1 MIHSRKTKTRT
12 TDGGVIVCGSI
23 QFLILLKT
31 NGKDLGCYFDRLN
44 SSETCPIVQPHTIY
58 QDMNNKEKIQIPN
71 PVDIHIRNLLI
82 ENHILDNPRIVRCGN
97 MSNKVYEGSWGLRY
111 QPYITFC
118 GRWEC
123 RVCRSKL
130 IEKQRKHHF
139 RNNIEFINFRK
150 GKILLLTL
158 TIPHCIQDSFSFI
171 YKRFKRSLSE
181 MKSGWGWKKLK
192 KITSCE
198 FHYDTLELTH
208 SDNGN
213 HLHNHIT
220 YGVLNPD
227 VSNKTIKDILFDTWS
242 FYTSKIGFK
251 KLSKEGIHV
260 TEISPNGSHSGS
272 RGDKTVEE
280 LTKEKGTLEYWEK
293 EYLNTFPNKTSQ
305 EIGKEIM
312 KINRTFKGSRR
323 GRIWTNGK

>member
-1 MIHSRKTKTRT
+1 
-12 TDGGVIVCGSI
+12 
-23 QFLILLKT
+23 
-31 NGKDLGCYFDRLN
+31 
-44 SSETCPIVQPHTIY
+44 
-58 QDMNNKEKIQIPN
+58 MNNKEKRQIPS
-71 PVDIHIRNLLI
+71 PVDIHIRDLLI
-82 ENHILDNPRIVRCGN
+82 ENHILDNSRIVRCGN

-111 QPYITFC
+111 QPYFTFC

-139 RNNIEFINFRK
+139 SNNIDFISLRK

-158 TIPHCIQDSFSFI
+158 TVPHCIQESLSFI
-171 YKRFKRSLSE
+171 YSRFKSSLSL
-181 MKSGWGWKKLK
+181 MKGGWGWKKLK
-192 KITSCE
+192 KMTSCE
-198 FHYDTLELTH
+198 FHYDTLEITH
-208 SDNGN
+208 TDNGK

-242 FYTSKIGFK
+242 YYTSKMGFR
-251 KLSKEGIHV
+251 KLSKKGIDV
-260 TEISPNGSHSGS
+260 TDTFLGSHSGS

-293 EYLNTFPNKTSQ
+293 EYLNTFPKKTSQ

>member
-1 MIHSRKTKTRT
+1 
-12 TDGGVIVCGSI
+12 
-23 QFLILLKT
+23 
-31 NGKDLGCYFDRLN
+31 
-44 SSETCPIVQPHTIY
+44 
-58 QDMNNKEKIQIPN
+58 MNNKQKIQIPN
-71 PVDIHIRNLLI
+71 PEDIHIRDLLI
-82 ENHILDNPRIVRCGN
+82 ENHIIDNPRVVRCGRT
-97 MSNKVYEGSWGLRY
+97 SNKVYEGSWGLKY
-111 QPYITFC
+111 NPYITFC
-118 GRWEC
+118 GSWEC

-130 IEKQRKHHF
+130 LEKQRKHHF
-139 RNNIEFINFRK
+139 SNNIEFINLRK

-158 TIPHCIQDSFSFI
+158 TVPHRIQDSFSFI
-171 YKRFKRSLSE
+171 YEGFKESLKQ
-181 MKSGWGWKKLK
+181 MKGGWGWKKLR

-208 SDNGN
+208 TDNGK

-242 FYTSKIGFK
+242 YYTSKMGFK
-251 KLSKEGIHV
+251 KLSKKGIHV
-260 TEISPNGSHSGS
+260 TEIPPNGSHSGS

-280 LTKEKGTLEYWEK
+280 LTKEKGTLEWWEK
-293 EYLNTFPNKTSQ
+293 EYLNTFPKKTSQ

-323 GRIWTNGK
+323 GRIWINRNQ

>member
-1 MIHSRKTKTRT
+1 
-12 TDGGVIVCGSI
+12 
-23 QFLILLKT
+23 
-31 NGKDLGCYFDRLN
+31 
-44 SSETCPIVQPHTIY
+44 
-58 QDMNNKEKIQIPN
+58 MNNKEKIQIPS
-71 PVDIHIRNLLI
+71 PEDIQIRDLLI
-82 ENHILDNPRIVRCGN
+82 ENHIIDNPRIVRCGN
-97 MSNKVYEGSWGLRY
+97 TSNKVYEGSWGLRY

-139 RNNIEFINFRK
+139 RNNIEFINLRK

-158 TIPHCIQDSFSFI
+158 TVPHCIQDSFSFI

-181 MKSGWGWKKLK
+181 MKGGWGWKKLK

-208 SDNGN
+208 TDNGK

-242 FYTSKIGFK
+242 YYTSKMGFR
-251 KLSKEGIHV
+251 KLSKKGIHV
-260 TEISPNGSHSGS
+260 TETLYGSHSGS
-272 RGDKTVEE
+272 RGDKTIEE

-293 EYLNTFPNKTSQ
+293 EYLNTFPKKTSQ

-323 GRIWTNGK
+323 GRIWKRTKIK

>member
-1 MIHSRKTKTRT
+1 M
-12 TDGGVIVCGSI
+12 
-23 QFLILLKT
+23 
-31 NGKDLGCYFDRLN
+31 DLSYDLREYSDPDECYLDRLN
-44 SSETCPIVQPHTIY
+44 SSDTYPIVQHHTNY
-58 QDMNNKEKIQIPN
+58 KDMNNKEKIQIPS
-71 PVDIHIRNLLI
+71 PVDIHIRDLLI

-139 RNNIEFINFRK
+139 SNNIDFIRLRK
-150 GKILLLTL
+150 GKIILLTL
-158 TIPHCIQDSFSFI
+158 TVPHCIQDSLSFI
-171 YKRFKRSLSE
+171 YSRFKSSLSL
-181 MKSGWGWKKLK
+181 MKGGWGWKKLK
-192 KITSCE
+192 KMTSCE
-198 FHYDTLELTH
+198 FHYDTLEITH
-208 SDNGN
+208 TDNGK

-242 FYTSKIGFK
+242 YYTSKMGFR
-251 KLSKEGIHV
+251 KLSKKGIDV
-260 TEISPNGSHSGS
+260 TDTFLGSHSGS

-280 LTKEKGTLEYWEK
+280 LTKIKGTLEYWEK

-323 GRIWTNGK
+323 GRIWKRTKIK

>member
-1 MIHSRKTKTRT
+1 
-12 TDGGVIVCGSI
+12 
-23 QFLILLKT
+23 
-31 NGKDLGCYFDRLN
+31 
-44 SSETCPIVQPHTIY
+44 
-58 QDMNNKEKIQIPN
+58 MNNKQKIQIPN
-71 PVDIHIRNLLI
+71 PEDIHIRDLLI
-82 ENHILDNPRIVRCGN
+82 ENHIIVNPRVVRCGRT
-97 MSNKVYEGSWGLRY
+97 SNKVYEGSWGLKY
-111 QPYITFC
+111 NPYITFC
-118 GRWEC
+118 GSWEC

-130 IEKQRKHHF
+130 LEKQRKHHF
-139 RNNIEFINFRK
+139 SNNIEFINLRK

-158 TIPHCIQDSFSFI
+158 TIPHRIQDSFSSI
-171 YKRFKRSLSE
+171 YERFKRSLSE
-181 MKSGWGWKKLK
+181 MKGGWGWKKLR

-208 SDNGN
+208 TDNGK

-242 FYTSKIGFK
+242 YYTSKMGFK
-251 KLSKEGIHV
+251 KLSKKGVHV
-260 TEISPNGSHSGS
+260 IVPDSETYLGSHSGS

-280 LTKEKGTLEYWEK
+280 LTKEKGTLEWWEK
-293 EYLNTFPNKTSQ
+293 EYLNTFPKKTSQ

-323 GRIWTNGK
+323 GRIWKNEVKV

>member
-1 MIHSRKTKTRT
+1 
-12 TDGGVIVCGSI
+12 
-23 QFLILLKT
+23 
-31 NGKDLGCYFDRLN
+31 
-44 SSETCPIVQPHTIY
+44 
-58 QDMNNKEKIQIPN
+58 MNNKQKIPIPS
-71 PVDIHIRNLLI
+71 PVDIQIRDLLI
-82 ENHILDNPRIVRCGN
+82 ENHIIDNPRILRCGN
-97 MSNKVYEGSWGLRY
+97 WSNKEGY
-111 QPYITFC
+111 FKPNQYFKPYITFC

-139 RNNIEFINFRK
+139 RNNIEFINLRK

-158 TIPHCIQDSFSFI
+158 TIPHTIKDSFSSI
-171 YKRFKRSLSE
+171 YERFKGSLSQ
-181 MKSGWGWKKLK
+181 MKGGWGWKKLK

-208 SDNGN
+208 TDNGK

-242 FYTSKIGFK
+242 YYTSKMGFR
-251 KLSKEGIHV
+251 KLSKKGIHV
-260 TEISPNGSHSGS
+260 TETLYGSHSGS

-293 EYLNTFPNKTSQ
+293 EYLNTFPKKTSQ

-323 GRIWTNGK
+323 GRIWMNKTLENFNQ

>member
-1 MIHSRKTKTRT
+1 
-12 TDGGVIVCGSI
+12 
-23 QFLILLKT
+23 
-31 NGKDLGCYFDRLN
+31 
-44 SSETCPIVQPHTIY
+44 
-58 QDMNNKEKIQIPN
+58 MNNKQKIQIPS
-71 PVDIHIRNLLI
+71 PEDIQIRDLLI
-82 ENHILDNPRIVRCGN
+82 ENHIIDNPRIVRCGN
-97 MSNKVYEGSWGLRY
+97 TSNKIFEGSWGLRY

-139 RNNIEFINFRK
+139 SNNIEFINLRK

-158 TIPHCIQDSFSFI
+158 TVPHRIQDSFSFI

-181 MKSGWGWKKLK
+181 MKGGWGWKKLK

-208 SDNGN
+208 TDNGN

-220 YGVLNPD
+220 YGVLNND

-242 FYTSKIGFK
+242 YYTSKMGFK
-251 KLSKEGIHV
+251 KLSKKGIHV
-260 TEISPNGSHSGS
+260 TETLYGSHSGS
-272 RGDKTVEE
+272 RGDKTIEE
-280 LTKEKGTLEYWEK
+280 LTKIKGTLEWWEK
-293 EYLNTFPNKTSQ
+293 EYLNTFPKKTSQ

-312 KINRTFKGSRR
+312 NINRTFKGSRR
-323 GRIWTNGK
+323 GRIWKNGIRTKSYK

>member
-1 MIHSRKTKTRT
+1 
-12 TDGGVIVCGSI
+12 
-23 QFLILLKT
+23 
-31 NGKDLGCYFDRLN
+31 
-44 SSETCPIVQPHTIY
+44 
-58 QDMNNKEKIQIPN
+58 MNNKEKIPIPS
-71 PVDIHIRNLLI
+71 PVDIQIRDLLI
-82 ENHILDNPRIVRCGN
+82 ENHIIDNPRILRCGKS
-97 MSNKVYEGSWGLRY
+97 SNKRFEGGFGY
-111 QPYITFC
+111 IYNPYFTFC

-139 RNNIEFINFRK
+139 SNNIEFINLRK

-158 TIPHCIQDSFSFI
+158 TVPHCIQDSFSFI

-181 MKSGWGWKKLK
+181 MKGGWGWKKLK

-208 SDNGN
+208 TDNGN

-242 FYTSKIGFK
+242 YYTSKMGFR
-251 KLSKEGIHV
+251 KLSKKGIDV
-260 TEISPNGSHSGS
+260 TETLYGSHSGS
-272 RGDKTVEE
+272 RGDKTIEE

-293 EYLNTFPNKTSQ
+293 EYLNTFPNKTSKR
-305 EIGKEIM
+305 IGNQIM
-312 KINRTFKGSRR
+312 NINRTFKGSRR
-323 GRIWTNGK
+323 GRIWMNKSLENLNQ

>member
-1 MIHSRKTKTRT
+1 
-12 TDGGVIVCGSI
+12 
-23 QFLILLKT
+23 
-31 NGKDLGCYFDRLN
+31 
-44 SSETCPIVQPHTIY
+44 
-58 QDMNNKEKIQIPN
+58 MNNKEKIPIPSPEDIQIR
-71 PVDIHIRNLLI
+71 DLLI
-82 ENHILDNPRIVRCGN
+82 ENHIIDNPRILRCGKS
-97 MSNKVYEGSWGLRY
+97 SNKRCEGGFGY
-111 QPYITFC
+111 IYNPYFTFC

-139 RNNIEFINFRK
+139 SNNIEFINLRK

-158 TIPHCIQDSFSFI
+158 TVPHSIQDSFSFI

-181 MKSGWGWKKLK
+181 MKGGWGWKKLK

-198 FHYDTLELTH
+198 FHYDTLEITH
-208 SDNGN
+208 TDNGK

-242 FYTSKIGFK
+242 YYTSKMGFR
-251 KLSKEGIHV
+251 KLSKKGIDV
-260 TEISPNGSHSGS
+260 TETLYGSHSGS
-272 RGDKTVEE
+272 RGDKTIEE

-293 EYLNTFPNKTSQ
+293 EYLNTFPKKTSQ

-323 GRIWTNGK
+323 GRIWINGK

>member
-1 MIHSRKTKTRT
+1 
-12 TDGGVIVCGSI
+12 
-23 QFLILLKT
+23 
-31 NGKDLGCYFDRLN
+31 
-44 SSETCPIVQPHTIY
+44 
-58 QDMNNKEKIQIPN
+58 MNNKQKIQIPN
-71 PVDIHIRNLLI
+71 PEDIHIRDLLI
-82 ENHILDNPRIVRCGN
+82 ENHIIDNPRVVRCGRT
-97 MSNKVYEGSWGLRY
+97 SNKVYEGSWGLKY
-111 QPYITFC
+111 NPYITFC
-118 GRWEC
+118 GSWEC

-130 IEKQRKHHF
+130 LERQRKHHF
-139 RNNIEFINFRK
+139 SNNIEFINLRK

-158 TIPHCIQDSFSFI
+158 TVPHRIQDSFSFI
-171 YKRFKRSLSE
+171 YEGFKESLKQ
-181 MKSGWGWKKLK
+181 MKGGWGWKKLR

-208 SDNGN
+208 TDNGK

-242 FYTSKIGFK
+242 YYTSKMGFK
-251 KLSKEGIHV
+251 KLSKKGVHV
-260 TEISPNGSHSGS
+260 IVPDSETYLGSHSGS

-280 LTKEKGTLEYWEK
+280 LTKEKGTLEWWEK

-305 EIGKEIM
+305 EIGKEII

-323 GRIWTNGK
+323 GRIWKNKNQ

>member
-1 MIHSRKTKTRT
+1 
-12 TDGGVIVCGSI
+12 
-23 QFLILLKT
+23 
-31 NGKDLGCYFDRLN
+31 
-44 SSETCPIVQPHTIY
+44 
-58 QDMNNKEKIQIPN
+58 MNNKEKIPIPS
-71 PVDIHIRNLLI
+71 PVDIQIRDLLI
-82 ENHILDNPRIVRCGN
+82 ENHIIDNPRIVRCGN
-97 MSNKVYEGSWGLRY
+97 TSNKVYEGSWGLRY

-139 RNNIEFINFRK
+139 RNNIEFINLRK

-158 TIPHCIQDSFSFI
+158 TVPHCIQDSFSFI

-181 MKSGWGWKKLK
+181 MKGGWGWKKLK

-208 SDNGN
+208 TDNGK

-242 FYTSKIGFK
+242 YYTSKMGFR
-251 KLSKEGIHV
+251 KLSKKGIHV
-260 TEISPNGSHSGS
+260 TETLYGSHSGS

-280 LTKEKGTLEYWEK
+280 LTKEKGTLEWWEK
-293 EYLNTFPNKTSQ
+293 EYLNTFPKKTSQ
-305 EIGKEIM
+305 EMGNQIM
-312 KINRTFKGSRR
+312 NINRTFRCSRR
-323 GRIWTNGK
+323 GRIWMNKTLENFNQ

>member
-1 MIHSRKTKTRT
+1 
-12 TDGGVIVCGSI
+12 
-23 QFLILLKT
+23 
-31 NGKDLGCYFDRLN
+31 
-44 SSETCPIVQPHTIY
+44 
-58 QDMNNKEKIQIPN
+58 MNNKEKIPIPS
-71 PVDIHIRNLLI
+71 PVDIQIRDLLI
-82 ENHILDNPRIVRCGN
+82 ENHIIDNPRILRCGKS
-97 MSNKVYEGSWGLRY
+97 SNKVYEGSWGLRY

-139 RNNIEFINFRK
+139 RNNIEFINLRK

-158 TIPHCIQDSFSFI
+158 TVPHRIQDSFSFI

-181 MKSGWGWKKLK
+181 MKGGWGWKKLK

-208 SDNGN
+208 TDNGK

-242 FYTSKIGFK
+242 YYTSKMGFR
-251 KLSKEGIHV
+251 KLSKKGIDV
-260 TEISPNGSHSGS
+260 SDTFLGSHSGS
-272 RGDKTVEE
+272 RGDKTIEE
-280 LTKEKGTLEYWEK
+280 LTKEKGTLEWWEK
-293 EYLNTFPNKTSQ
+293 NYMNIWTHPKTQFREKRLQ

-312 KINRTFKGSRR
+312 NINRTFKGSRR
-323 GRIWTNGK
+323 GRIWMNKTLENFNQ

>member
-1 MIHSRKTKTRT
+1 M
-12 TDGGVIVCGSI
+12 D
-23 QFLILLKT
+23 
-31 NGKDLGCYFDRLN
+31 
-44 SSETCPIVQPHTIY
+44 
-58 QDMNNKEKIQIPN
+58 NKQKIQIPN
-71 PVDIHIRNLLI
+71 PEDILIRDLLI
-82 ENHILDNPRIVRCGN
+82 ENHIIDHPRVVRCGRT
-97 MSNKVYEGSWGLRY
+97 SNKVYEGSWGLKY
-111 QPYITFC
+111 NPYITFC
-118 GRWEC
+118 GSWEC

-130 IEKQRKHHF
+130 LEKQRKHHF
-139 RNNIEFINFRK
+139 SNNIEFINFRK

-158 TIPHCIQDSFSFI
+158 TIPHRIQDSFSFI
-171 YKRFKRSLSE
+171 YEGFKESLKQ
-181 MKSGWGWKKLK
+181 MKGGWGWKKLR

-208 SDNGN
+208 TDNGK

-242 FYTSKIGFK
+242 YYTSKMGFK
-251 KLSKEGIHV
+251 KLSKKGIHV

-280 LTKEKGTLEYWEK
+280 LTKEKGTLEWWEK
-293 EYLNTFPNKTSQ
+293 EYLNTFPKKTSQ

-323 GRIWTNGK
+323 GRIWINRNQ

>member
-1 MIHSRKTKTRT
+1 
-12 TDGGVIVCGSI
+12 
-23 QFLILLKT
+23 
-31 NGKDLGCYFDRLN
+31 
-44 SSETCPIVQPHTIY
+44 
-58 QDMNNKEKIQIPN
+58 MNNKEKIPIPS
-71 PVDIHIRNLLI
+71 PVDIQIRDLLI
-82 ENHILDNPRIVRCGN
+82 ENHIIDNPRIVRCGN
-97 MSNKVYEGSWGLRY
+97 TSNKVYEGSWGLRY

-139 RNNIEFINFRK
+139 RNNIEFINLRK

-158 TIPHCIQDSFSFI
+158 TVPHRIQDSFSFI

-181 MKSGWGWKKLK
+181 MKGGWGWKKLK

-208 SDNGN
+208 TDNGK

-242 FYTSKIGFK
+242 YYTSKMGFR
-251 KLSKEGIHV
+251 KLSKKGIDV
-260 TEISPNGSHSGS
+260 TETLYGSHSGS
-272 RGDKTVEE
+272 RGDKTIEE
-280 LTKEKGTLEYWEK
+280 LTKEKGTLEWWEK
-293 EYLNTFPNKTSQ
+293 NYMNIWTHPKTQFREKRLQ

-312 KINRTFKGSRR
+312 NINRTFKGSRR
-323 GRIWTNGK
+323 GRIWKNKNQ

>member
-1 MIHSRKTKTRT
+1 
-12 TDGGVIVCGSI
+12 
-23 QFLILLKT
+23 
-31 NGKDLGCYFDRLN
+31 
-44 SSETCPIVQPHTIY
+44 
-58 QDMNNKEKIQIPN
+58 MNYKQKIQIPS
-71 PVDIHIRNLLI
+71 PEDIQIRDLLI
-82 ENHILDNPRIVRCGN
+82 ENHIIDNPRILRCGKS
-97 MSNKVYEGSWGLRY
+97 SNKRFEGGFGY
-111 QPYITFC
+111 IYNPYFTFC

-139 RNNIEFINFRK
+139 RNNIEFINLRK

-158 TIPHCIQDSFSFI
+158 TVPHRIQDSFSFI

-181 MKSGWGWKKLK
+181 MKGGWGWKKLK

-208 SDNGN
+208 TDNGN

-242 FYTSKIGFK
+242 YYTSKIGFR
-251 KLSKEGIHV
+251 KLSKKGIDV

-280 LTKEKGTLEYWEK
+280 LTEIKGTLEWWEK
-293 EYLNTFPNKTSQ
+293 EYLNTFPKKTSQ
-305 EIGKEIM
+305 EIGNQIM
-312 KINRTFKGSRR
+312 NINRTFRCSRR
-323 GRIWTNGK
+323 GRIWTNGIGTKSYK

>member
-1 MIHSRKTKTRT
+1 
-12 TDGGVIVCGSI
+12 
-23 QFLILLKT
+23 
-31 NGKDLGCYFDRLN
+31 
-44 SSETCPIVQPHTIY
+44 
-58 QDMNNKEKIQIPN
+58 MNNKQKIQIPN
-71 PVDIHIRNLLI
+71 PEDIHIRDLLI
-82 ENHILDNPRIVRCGN
+82 KNHIIDNPRVVRCGKT
-97 MSNKVYEGSWGLRY
+97 SNKVYEGSWGLRY

-139 RNNIEFINFRK
+139 SNNIEFINLRK

-158 TIPHCIQDSFSFI
+158 TVPHRIQDSFSSI
-171 YKRFKRSLSE
+171 YERFKRSLSE
-181 MKSGWGWKKLK
+181 MKGGWGWKKLK

-198 FHYDTLELTH
+198 FHYDNLEITH
-208 SDNGN
+208 TDNGK

-220 YGVLNPD
+220 YGVLNHD

-242 FYTSKIGFK
+242 YYTSKMGFR
-251 KLSKEGIHV
+251 KLSKKGIHV
-260 TEISPNGSHSGS
+260 TETLYGSHSGS
-272 RGDKTVEE
+272 RGDKTIEE
-280 LTKEKGTLEYWEK
+280 LTTEKGTLEWWEK
-293 EYLNTFPNKTSQ
+293 NYMNIWTHPKTQFREKRLQ

-312 KINRTFKGSRR
+312 NINRTFKGSRR

>member
-1 MIHSRKTKTRT
+1 
-12 TDGGVIVCGSI
+12 
-23 QFLILLKT
+23 
-31 NGKDLGCYFDRLN
+31 
-44 SSETCPIVQPHTIY
+44 
-58 QDMNNKEKIQIPN
+58 MNNKQKIQIPN
-71 PVDIHIRNLLI
+71 PEDIHIRDLLI
-82 ENHILDNPRIVRCGN
+82 ENHIIDNPRVVRCGRT
-97 MSNKVYEGSWGLRY
+97 SNKVYEGSWGLKY
-111 QPYITFC
+111 NPYITFC
-118 GRWEC
+118 GSWEC

-139 RNNIEFINFRK
+139 SNNIEFINLRK

-158 TIPHCIQDSFSFI
+158 TIPHRIQDSFSSI
-171 YKRFKRSLSE
+171 YERFKRSLSE
-181 MKSGWGWKKLK
+181 MKGGWGWKKLR

-208 SDNGN
+208 TDNGK

-242 FYTSKIGFK
+242 YYTSKMGFK
-251 KLSKEGIHV
+251 KLSKKGVHV
-260 TEISPNGSHSGS
+260 IVPDSETYLGSHSGS

-280 LTKEKGTLEYWEK
+280 LTKEKGTLEWWEK
-293 EYLNTFPNKTSQ
+293 EYLNTFPKKTSQ
-305 EIGKEIM
+305 EIGKEII

-323 GRIWTNGK
+323 GRIWKNEVKV

>member
-1 MIHSRKTKTRT
+1 
-12 TDGGVIVCGSI
+12 
-23 QFLILLKT
+23 
-31 NGKDLGCYFDRLN
+31 
-44 SSETCPIVQPHTIY
+44 
-58 QDMNNKEKIQIPN
+58 MNNKEKIPIPSPEDIQIR
-71 PVDIHIRNLLI
+71 DLLI
-82 ENHILDNPRIVRCGN
+82 ENHIIDNPRIVRCGN
-97 MSNKVYEGSWGLRY
+97 TSNKRFEGGFGY
-111 QPYITFC
+111 TYHPYFTFC

-208 SDNGN
+208 SENGY
-213 HLHNHIT
+213 HPHNHIT

-312 KINRTFKGSRR
+312 KINRTFKGSRK
-323 GRIWTNGK
+323 GRIWINGK